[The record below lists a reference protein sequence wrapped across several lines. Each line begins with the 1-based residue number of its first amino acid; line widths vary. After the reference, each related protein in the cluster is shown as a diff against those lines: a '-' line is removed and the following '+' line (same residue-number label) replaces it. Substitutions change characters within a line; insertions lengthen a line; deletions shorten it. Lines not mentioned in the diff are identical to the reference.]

1 MSEGASEGG
10 REGARGGVGDERPS
24 ATVLLVDDTPE
35 NIGLLLDELERVG
48 YRVLVALDGVEALEV
63 AARAEPELI
72 LLDVMMPGID
82 GYETCLRL
90 KAAEATRDIPVIFMT
105 ALADPDARLRGF
117 AVGGVDY
124 ITKPFNRQEVRLRVR
139 THIALR
145 HAQRAVAHRGRELE
159 QRARD
164 VETLARMVS
173 HELRNPL
180 STLTGGLETIEEQ
193 LSCEE
198 LDEIREMLPWLREVA
213 GQMTDAIG
221 VALLLLEVS
230 RGSPETV
237 TVDTGYILQH
247 ALEELE
253 REVSRRGATIELPG
267 GLPRVRGR
275 GTWLIEVWTRV
286 LDNAIRYGG
295 DPPQVRVEIERDGGL
310 LRFVVLDNGPG
321 LDDDQRARAF
331 DEFTRFHPDR
341 ARGNGLGLALVR
353 RIIRCLG
360 GEVGAAP
367 RPGGGL
373 AVWFTLPPA

>member
-1 MSEGASEGG
+1 MS
-10 REGARGGVGDERPS
+10 DERPS

-48 YRVLVALDGVEALEV
+48 YRVLVALDGAEALEV
-63 AARAEPELI
+63 AARAQPELI

-105 ALADPDARLRGF
+105 ALADPEARLRGF
-117 AVGGVDY
+117 TVGGVDY

-145 HAQRAVAHRGRELE
+145 QAQRAVDLRGRELE
-159 QRARD
+159 QRSRD
-164 VETLARMVS
+164 VETLARMVA
-173 HELRNPL
+173 HDLRNPL
-180 STLTGGLETIEEQ
+180 STLAGGLETIEEQ

-198 LDEIREMLPWLREVA
+198 LGEIKAMLPWLRAVA
-213 GQMTDAIG
+213 GQMTDAIE
-221 VALLLLEVS
+221 VALLLVEVS
-230 RGSPETV
+230 RGAPKTV
-237 TVDTGYILQH
+237 PVDTRYVLQH
-247 ALEELE
+247 ALESLE

-267 GLPRVRGR
+267 ALPQVRGL
-275 GTWLIEVWTRV
+275 GTWLIQVWTRV

-295 DPPQVRVEIERDGGL
+295 EPPDVRVDVEARDGL

-321 LDDDQRARAF
+321 LDEEQRARAF

-353 RIIRCLG
+353 RIVHCLG
-360 GEVGAAP
+360 GEVGAEP